1 MLRYFFYIFFFAS
14 VAIVA
19 IAGFRGTKSSKPP
32 IEIFPDMDHQPKYQ
46 PQHTSIF
53 FADGRAERPP
63 VPGTVPMGY
72 NLPGAYAATNA
83 SNSRVVYG
91 ATGFSAGPDYSNT
104 GKIEGFWGDGLPI
117 DISSAVMARGR
128 ERYEINCAICHGM
141 SGDGNGIVKEYGL
154 ATVRS
159 LQEERI
165 RNMPD
170 GELFHVITEGRNTM
184 GAYGPQ
190 ITVEDRWAIVAYLRA
205 LHRSQ
210 NATLDNVPAEARAAL
225 EK

>member
-1 MLRYFFYIFFFAS
+1 MLRYFFYIFFF
-14 VAIVA
+14 VVLAIVA
-19 IAGFRGTKSSKPP
+19 IAGFRGTTSRKPP

-46 PQHTSIF
+46 PQHPSIF

-63 VPGTVPMGY
+63 VPGTVPLGY
-72 NLPGAYAATNA
+72 SLPGLYSATNA
-83 SNSRVVYG
+83 SNNRVMTG
-91 ATGFSAGPDYSNT
+91 ASGFTAAPDYVNT
-104 GKIEGFWGDGLPI
+104 GKMDGFWGDGLPMEVT
-117 DISSAVMARGR
+117 AGVMERGR
-128 ERYEINCAICHGM
+128 ERFFINCAICHGL

-165 RNMPD
+165 LNMPD

-184 GAYGPQ
+184 GAYGAQ

-205 LHRSQ
+205 LQRSQ
-210 NATLDNVPAEARAAL
+210 NASINDVPAAERAAL